1 MAEKK
6 KPKAPA
12 LFEAPEGQAD
22 SRPPVTG
29 NKPERDL
36 VETLMYCVI
45 APYMYMPPWED
56 IWTVNDNKTTAQLQR
71 LAHAREISETEMC
84 TEFEAMLYISTAT
97 LESPPSYH
105 WTQVYM
111 YLFRRHFGGEKADEM
126 ELGAPAEL
134 DLTEQDLLAGLR
146 RWIFNKQVARMKAKQ
161 KGEAELAGAAAEEAA
176 ERPRLFD

>member
-1 MAEKK
+1 MVKK
-6 KPKAPA
+6 KNPIAPA
-12 LFEAPEGQAD
+12 LFEVPEGQG
-22 SRPPVTG
+22 SSLPVVKG
-29 NKPERDL
+29 NKHERDM
-36 VETLMYCVI
+36 VETIIYCLS
-45 APYMYMPPWED
+45 APYMYMPPWQD
-56 IWTVNDNKTTAQLQR
+56 IWMVNDNKTTAQLQR
-71 LAHAREISETEMC
+71 FAHAGEISETEMC

-146 RWIFNKQVARMKAKQ
+146 RWIFSKQVARMKAKQ
-161 KGEAELAGAAAEEAA
+161 KGETEVLRAAAEEAA
-176 ERPRLFD
+176 GRPRLFV

>member
-6 KPKAPA
+6 KLKAPA
-12 LFEAPEGQAD
+12 LFEVPKDQVG
-22 SRPPVTG
+22 SRPAIKG
-29 NKPERDL
+29 KNLGRDP
-36 VETLMYCVI
+36 VETVMYCLTV
-45 APYMYMPPWED
+45 PYMYYPPWED
-56 IWTVNDNKTTAQLQR
+56 IWTVNDNKTTATIQR
-71 LAHAREISETEMC
+71 FAHAGEISETEIC
-84 TEFEAMLYISTAT
+84 TEFQAMLYISTAT

-146 RWIFNKQVARMKAKQ
+146 RWIFSKQVARMKAKQ
-161 KGEAELAGAAAEEAA
+161 KGETEVLRAAAEEAA
-176 ERPRLFD
+176 GRPRLFV